1 MQLTLNLLL
10 TDRANQLSKP
20 IDKNASTHLIR
31 NALGG
36 SDYGIDNSK
45 LFQLLSLP
53 PDVVR
58 MFRDDIT
65 ITIIFFD
72 TEYLRQIPA

>member
-1 MQLTLNLLL
+1 MQLNSNLLL

-72 TEYLRQIPA
+72 TDYLRQIPA

>member
-1 MQLTLNLLL
+1 MQLNFNLLL

-72 TEYLRQIPA
+72 TDYLRQIPA

>member
-1 MQLTLNLLL
+1 MQLISNLLL

-72 TEYLRQIPA
+72 TDYLRQIPA

>member
-1 MQLTLNLLL
+1 MQLTANLLL

-72 TEYLRQIPA
+72 TDYLRQIPA